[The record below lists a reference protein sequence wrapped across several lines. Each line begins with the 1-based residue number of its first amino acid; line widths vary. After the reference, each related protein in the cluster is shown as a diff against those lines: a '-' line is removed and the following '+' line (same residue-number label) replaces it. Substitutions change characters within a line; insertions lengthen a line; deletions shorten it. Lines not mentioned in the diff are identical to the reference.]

1 MCFFVVVKVGSGLID
16 RGWREGGLIEEQFP
30 YNHFRGRRGGKMM
43 QHFTQQLAIVT
54 GNWGQSEI

>member
-30 YNHFRGRRGGKMM
+30 YNHFCGRRGGKR
-43 QHFTQQLAIVT
+43 
-54 GNWGQSEI
+54 